1 MARDRP
7 PNKRKILDGKYDEGC
22 CHTCPDEVE
31 LAKLKDQ
38 ALERQAFVRIVR

>member
-7 PNKRKILDGKYDEGC
+7 PNKRKIIDGKYDDGC
-22 CHTCPDEVE
+22 CHACPDENE
-31 LAKLKDQ
+31 LTKLKDQ